1 MPATRSLLTTGWAA
15 AALIGVVLFANNCG
29 RKLPPI
35 QPGVLPPP
43 TVTDLTHEVRESE
56 ILLFWSQPAV
66 NPAKESAA
74 AGFKVLRMR
83 QTKAEAECR
92 TCPMPFQVIADITAS
107 GRKSGSRF
115 RFQDRLEPGYLHSYK
130 VQAYTADG
138 VAGKDSNAAAVS
150 Y

>member
-1 MPATRSLLTTGWAA
+1 MPATRSLLTTGWFAA
-15 AALIGVVLFANNCG
+15 AFIGLVLVASNCG

-43 TVTDLTHEVRESE
+43 AVADLTHEVRESE

-74 AGFKVLRMR
+74 AGFKVLRLR

-92 TCPMPFQVIADITAS
+92 SCPAPFLVIADVAVS
-107 GRKSGSRF
+107 GRKPGSRF
-115 RFQDRLEPGYLHSYK
+115 RFLDRLEPGFMHRYK

-138 VAGKDSNAAAVS
+138 VAGKDSNVTAVS